1 MSTLKIKPYNIRKF
15 LSKSKVD
22 IAQSVGGLDFPGI
35 NINKVLT
42 TEQEVGK
49 DNIVKIVVTTAGR
62 VAFGKTGIAAPS
74 GALDE
79 VSCYLDVG
87 THYVYAT
94 EDFLR
99 GDATIVAASVEVLT
113 A

>member
-1 MSTLKIKPYNIRKF
+1 MPLKIKAYNIRKF

-35 NINKVLT
+35 NIPVT
-42 TEQEVGK
+42 ISTEREVGEN
-49 DNIVKIVVTTAGR
+49 NIVKIVVTTAGR
-62 VAFGKTGIAAPS
+62 VAFGATGLAAPT
-74 GALDE
+74 GAVDE

-94 EDFLR
+94 
-99 GDATIVAASVEVLT
+99 GDYIRSDGTLAAAAVEVLT

>member
-1 MSTLKIKPYNIRKF
+1 MALKIKAYNIRKF

-35 NINKVLT
+35 NISTTLT
-42 TEQEVGK
+42 AEQEVGK
-49 DNIVKIVVTTAGR
+49 DNMVKLVVTTAGR
-62 VAFGKTGIAAPS
+62 VAFGKTGVGAPS
-74 GALDE
+74 GAADE

-94 EDFLR
+94 EDFLI
-99 GDATIVAASVEVLT
+99 GDGTIAVASAEVLT

>member
-1 MSTLKIKPYNIRKF
+1 MTLKIKAYNIRKF

-22 IAQSVGGLDFPGI
+22 IGQSVGGMDFPGVVI
-35 NINKVLT
+35 NSAIGT
-42 TEQEVGK
+42 AREVGK

-62 VAFGKTGIAAPS
+62 VAFGSSSGMTAPS
-74 GALDE
+74 GAIDE
-79 VSCYLDVG
+79 VSCYLDIG

-94 EDFLR
+94 EDYIRSDGTL
-99 GDATIVAASVEVLT
+99 VAASVEVLT